1 MTLVYSEGAQQAE
14 STGRNGMAEP
24 GCDAFHRCW
33 FPVGLASEITG
44 DAVCGIDMLGDRV
57 IAYRDAAGKPVVQS
71 AWCPHLGADLSIG
84 RLVDGQIRCAY
95 HHWRFDG
102 AGSCVHIPTGDK
114 IPTGA
119 RIFTY
124 PSAEAWG
131 LVWVFNGEQP
141 LYAPPCM
148 PGAQERDLAIEARL
162 RGVRHVQY
170 WVPPSNGVDFQ
181 HLRTLHNL
189 PTRAPETIDIGA
201 NTIEYVVETEN
212 YRQHGLVSGTNVF
225 AQHLRRGGMDM
236 FMLFAGAP
244 IDQSRTRSFFV
255 VGVRDT
261 GDAPAAAKLATLRSF
276 VETLL
281 AEDEPVLNTMRFR
294 TGVMVASDR
303 HLSRYFKYVRDF
315 PRANPLSRA

>member
-1 MTLVYSEGAQQAE
+1 
-14 STGRNGMAEP
+14 
-24 GCDAFHRCW
+24 
-33 FPVGLASEITG
+33 
-44 DAVCGIDMLGDRV
+44 
-57 IAYRDAAGKPVVQS
+57 
-71 AWCPHLGADLSIG
+71 
-84 RLVDGQIRCAY
+84 
-95 HHWRFDG
+95 
-102 AGSCVHIPTGDK
+102 
-114 IPTGA
+114 
-119 RIFTY
+119 
-124 PSAEAWG
+124 
-131 LVWVFNGEQP
+131 
-141 LYAPPCM
+141 M